1 MSTEKP
7 PIFNTDSEKKKEAGR
22 YEHPVPSRNIILSFL
37 AQKGEQTFEQLAKG
51 LDVVSERDLNGFDKR
66 VNAMVRDGQLKL
78 GKKGKLSPQGD
89 VATVSGR
96 VIGHGDGYGFLV
108 TENDSED
115 IFLTRRTMR
124 EALHGDRVEVRITR
138 TREKGKTEG
147 RLVEVLERRSPEI
160 VGRYQAD
167 DRGGKVIPDDP
178 RISQPLFLDNVSVEV
193 NDGDTVVA
201 RITQFPTARSGM
213 RGEIVEV
220 MGNTDNPHV
229 IADIALRKNDI
240 PVDWSKAALKQAK
253 RLAGTKIELTP
264 GREDLT
270 DLPLITIDGEDAK
283 DFDDAVY
290 AEETSSGWMLKVAIA
305 DVSHYLEKGSALDED
320 AQERG
325 NSVYLPGR
333 VVPMLPEVLSNDLC
347 SLRPDVD
354 RLALTCTM
362 QISRDGE
369 IVSSAFND
377 TLIRSARR
385 FTYTE
390 VADILSGEDDAS
402 AESNA
407 VMKSLSCLQNVATAL
422 RERRFAHGS
431 MDLDLPETRIVIGAD
446 GEVEAVAPVE
456 RTLAHRLI
464 EDCMLAANVCAA
476 RTIED
481 AGVPGIYRI
490 HDDPKPE
497 KIEDLRAF
505 LAELGLTMTGGEEPK
520 AADFMRLI
528 RAAKARPD
536 AHVIQTVILRSLAQ
550 ARYDTE
556 NSGHFALNFDDYTHF
571 TSPIR
576 RYPDLIVHR
585 ILKKLVRKKKTSYP
599 DRDKLQAIAEHCSM
613 TERRADEAVYEV
625 IRKLKAR
632 YLAGHA
638 SDLFE
643 GVITHIASFGAF
655 VELKEVFVE
664 GLLHVTEMGNDYF
677 VHDPI
682 HHRLVGE
689 RTKHTYRIGDTVNVR
704 VARVNLDD
712 GKVDLVLDENFVD
725 DKIKQ
730 PAEKSKSG
738 KSRTRGNKSGDNKSG
753 KARSGQKPQRKSRSK
768 AKSTADAKPKT
779 KSSGSRNRKKRRK
792 A

>member
-22 YEHPVPSRNIILSFL
+22 YQHPVPSRNTILSFL
-37 AQKGEQTFEQLAKG
+37 AHKGAQTFEQIAAG
-51 LDVVSERDLNGFDKR
+51 LEVTGERDLDGFDKR
-66 VNAMVRDGQLKL
+66 INAMIRDGQLKL
-78 GKKGKLSPQGD
+78 GKKGKLTPMGE

-96 VIGHGDGYGFLV
+96 VIGHGDGFGFLV
-108 TENDSED
+108 TDEGGED
-115 IFLTRRTMR
+115 VFLTRRTMR
-124 EALHGDRVEVRITR
+124 EALHGDRIEVRITR
-138 TREKGKTEG
+138 TRDKGKTEG

-160 VGRYQAD
+160 VGRYEAD

-178 RISQPLFLDNVSVEV
+178 RISQPLFLDSIPADVE
-193 NDGDTVVA
+193 DGDTVVA
-201 RITQFPTARSGM
+201 RITQYPTARAGM

-220 MGNTDNPHV
+220 MGNTDDPRV

-240 PVDWSKAALKQAK
+240 PVDWSKAALKQA
-253 RLAGTKIELTP
+253 RTLAGTRIELTP

-270 DLPLITIDGEDAK
+270 SLPLITIDGEDAR

-290 AEETSSGWMLKVAIA
+290 AEKTADGWLLKVAIA
-305 DVSHYLEKGSALDED
+305 DVSHYLEKGSPLDED
-320 AQERG
+320 AGERG

-354 RLALTCTM
+354 RLALTCSM
-362 QISRDGE
+362 QISGSGE
-369 IVSSAFND
+369 ILSSEFSD

-390 VADILSGEDDAS
+390 VADILSGETDA
-402 AESNA
+402 AGESKA
-407 VMKSLSCLQNVATAL
+407 VMQSLRALQDVATAL

-431 MDLDLPETRIVIGAD
+431 MDLDLPETRIVIGED
-446 GEVEAVAPVE
+446 GEVEAVVPVE

-481 AGVPGIYRI
+481 AGVAGIYRI

-505 LAELGLTMTGGEEPK
+505 LAELGLTVTGGEEPK

-528 RAAKARPD
+528 RTAKDRPD

-556 NSGHFALNFDDYTHF
+556 NAGHFALNFDDYTHF

-585 ILKKLVRKKKTSYP
+585 ILKKLVRNGKTPYP
-599 DRDKLQAIAEHCSM
+599 ERDRLQSIAEHCSM
-613 TERRADEAVYEV
+613 TERRADDAVYEV

-632 YLAGHA
+632 YLASHA
-638 SDLFE
+638 AHLFE

-655 VELKEVFVE
+655 VELREVFVE

-677 VHDPI
+677 VHDPL

-689 RTKHTYRIGDTVNVR
+689 RTRHTYRIGDLVNVR
-704 VARVNLDD
+704 VVRVNLDD
-712 GKVDLVLDENFVD
+712 GKVDLALDESVMD
-725 DKIKQ
+725 DRLRQ
-730 PAEKSKSG
+730 PA
-738 KSRTRGNKSGDNKSG
+738 
-753 KARSGQKPQRKSRSK
+753 K
-768 AKSTADAKPKT
+768 AK
-779 KSSGSRNRKKRRK
+779 KKRRHAKSAQKPASK
-792 A
+792 AGKKADTHPKSKKSRGRKRRRA